1 MRQSTLLAL
10 RATFLS
16 LAFCAAAWGQLPS
29 LAASELN
36 QSEANCRKIAQ
47 LTVHEYSIISAVFVD
62 ATDRA
67 PAYCRVV
74 GVLPP
79 EIVFQVVL
87 PAAWNGR
94 ILMNGN
100 GGYAGDRPYA
110 PGRLRAVETLVSD
123 GYVSVR
129 TNTGHDNRAEPL
141 ATFALNNRQKE
152 IDYSFRAVRL
162 TIQTTKE
169 LTEMY
174 YGRPANYTYWQ
185 GCSTGGRQGL
195 MAAQRFPE
203 DFDGIIVGAPVLD
216 FTNTQIWGGLECQGS
231 GRDANQPGEG
241 RSVGPG
247 DLQPLRQHRRSRGRP
262 SRRPQGVR
270 LRSRARPSPLRRR
283 VRRRLLH
290 RRGSDDSPKDLRGCG
305 QSRRDPVSRASVWF
319 RSHFGD
325 RAAAE
330 EWLERLDHPAGRALS
345 AAGVCRDV
353 LALHGVRAGR
363 SGLRLALVRL

>member
-1 MRQSTLLAL
+1 MRHNSPLAQ
-10 RATFLS
+10 RVIFLS
-16 LAFCAAAWGQLPS
+16 LACCAAAWGQLPS
-29 LAASELN
+29 PTVTELDR
-36 QSEANCRKIAQ
+36 SEANCRKIAQ
-47 LTVHEYSIISAVFVD
+47 LTVHDYSIVSAVFVD
-62 ATDRA
+62 ATDQA
-67 PAYCRVV
+67 PAYCRVL

-100 GGYAGDRPYA
+100 GGYAGNRLDG
-110 PGRLRAVETLVSD
+110 PGLRGGIEALAAD

-129 TNTGHDNRAEPL
+129 TNTGHDRNAEPL

-169 LTEMY
+169 LTEVY

-216 FTNTQIWGGLECQGS
+216 FTNTQIWGAWNAKALDEAPISLAKVDLLAQEIYSRCDSIDGLKDGLLEDPRVCDFDPARDLPRCADGS
-231 GRDANQPGEG
+231 GDGCFSAAELTT
-241 RSVGPG
+241 
-247 DLQPLRQHRRSRGRP
+247 LQKIYGGVVSRGEVLFPGLPFGSEATPPMARRPRSGWNGWIIQPDGP
-262 SRRPQGVR
+262 SRQQVFAETF
-270 LRSRARPSPLRRR
+270 LRYMAFEP
-283 VRRRLLH
+283 
-290 RRGSDDSPKDLRGCG
+290 DDP
-305 QSRRDPVSRASVWF
+305 
-319 RSHFGD
+319 
-325 RAAAE
+325 
-330 EWLERLDHPAGRALS
+330 
-345 AAGVCRDV
+345 
-353 LALHGVRAGR
+353 
-363 SGLRLALVRL
+363 GLK